1 MAEVAPEVGASALL
15 LPALTFASRNEFANL
30 QRLRGVEA
38 LVDGVLKRATVDDGL
53 ASSLREAARGFDDVD
68 DGAKR
73 ARISRMIALLKPTLP
88 VARPAP
94 LARRA
99 PTAAPND
106 PLSWPVTRLKGTGP
120 QRALALADRG
130 LKTVG
135 DVVFTLPR
143 TYEDRR
149 TQRKI
154 SELEDGLLA
163 VISGTVVA
171 SGVVGGGRGR
181 RYEAVIDDGSAQLRL
196 IFFHFRLPE
205 LQKRLARGE
214 VVTASGDVKRH
225 GGRLSLI
232 HPRLTSGDLT
242 SSAGQGLGGVK
253 PVYPELQGL
262 HPLELARVAAAAV
275 DVVKRGVPD
284 PLPPDVVVKAQ
295 LPALHDALVE
305 LHAPAPDIT
314 VEELR
319 ALLDRRSSAHRRLA
333 FEELFVLGTALSLRR
348 RSQAVDP
355 APPLRSRAGE
365 DDAVSRLL
373 PFALTAAQR
382 RAVDEVLADLE
393 KAAPMGRLLQGDVGS
408 GKTAVAA
415 IACLRAARA
424 GHQAAFM
431 APTEILA
438 EQHGRTLKKI
448 GFAAGLRVEV
458 LTGSLGKKARALLE
472 SRIANRDVDVVV
484 GTQALL
490 SEGVRFFKLGLC
502 IVDEQHRFGVVQRAL
517 LRTKGPIEGGVSLTP
532 HLLVMTA
539 TPIPRS
545 LTLTVYG
552 DLAVSVLDELPPG
565 RTAVAT
571 KLVGDLNV
579 AVDAIEA
586 TLAGDERAF
595 VVYPLIDE
603 SEKLDLQA
611 ASAGFQDL
619 KAKFGDDVGLLHG
632 KLPTSEKDA
641 AMNAF
646 ARGDK
651 RVLVSTTVVEVG
663 VDVPAATLM
672 VIVCAERFG
681 LAQLHQLRGRVGR
694 SARASSCI
702 LVAADP
708 SPDALD
714 RLRTLEQTND
724 GFVIAQKDLELR
736 GPGDVLGTRQSGLPT
751 LAFSDL
757 VRHAALIELARTL
770 ADDVV
775 ADDPHLQEPEHAGL
789 RKLVWERY
797 AERLALTAAG

>member
-1 MAEVAPEVGASALL
+1 M
-15 LPALTFASRNEFANL
+15 
-30 QRLRGVEA
+30 
-38 LVDGVLKRATVDDGL
+38 
-53 ASSLREAARGFDDVD
+53 
-68 DGAKR
+68 
-73 ARISRMIALLKPTLP
+73 
-88 VARPAP
+88 
-94 LARRA
+94 
-99 PTAAPND
+99 
-106 PLSWPVTRLKGTGP
+106 TRLQGTGP
-120 QRALALADRG
+120 QRALALSDRG
-130 LKTVG
+130 IKTIG

-149 TQRKI
+149 TKRKI
-154 SELEDGLLA
+154 SELSDGLLT
-163 VISGTVVA
+163 VVSGTVMA

-181 RYEAVIDDGSAQLRL
+181 RYEAVLDDGSAQLRL
-196 IFFHFRLPE
+196 VFFHFRLPE
-205 LQKRLARGE
+205 MQKRLVRGE

-232 HPRLTSGDLT
+232 HPRLSSGDMAT
-242 SSAGQGLGGVK
+242 GAGQALGGVQA
-253 PVYPELQGL
+253 VYAELQGL
-262 HPLELARVAAAAV
+262 HPLEFARVVGAAIAV
-275 DVVKRGVPD
+275 IKGGVPD
-284 PLPPDVVVKAQ
+284 PLPPAVVAAAK
-295 LPALHDALVE
+295 LSALHDALVE
-305 LHAPAPDIT
+305 IHAPADD
-314 VEELR
+314 VSAEALR
-319 ALLDRRSSAHRRLA
+319 ALIDRTSSGHRRLA

-348 RSQAVDP
+348 RSQAIDP
-355 APPLRSRAGE
+355 APVLLPQAGE
-365 DDAVSRLL
+365 DDAVLRLL
-373 PFALTAAQR
+373 PFVLTRAQQ
-382 RAVDEVLADLE
+382 RAVAEVLADLE
-393 KAAPMGRLLQGDVGS
+393 KPSPMGRLLQGDVGS

-424 GHQAAFM
+424 GYQAAFM

-438 EQHGRTLKKI
+438 EQHGRNLKKV

-458 LTGSLGKKARALLE
+458 LTGSLSKKARTLLE

-490 SEGVRFFKLGLC
+490 SEGVRFCNLGLC

-517 LRTKGPIEGGVSLTP
+517 LRQKGPVAGGVSQTP

-565 RTAVAT
+565 RTPIT
-571 KLVGDLNV
+571 TTLVGDLGV
-579 AVDAIEA
+579 AIDAIQA
-586 TLAGDERAF
+586 CLARDERAF

-603 SEKLDLQA
+603 SEKLDVQA
-611 ASAGFQDL
+611 ATAGFEDL
-619 KAKFGDDVGLLHG
+619 RHALPPRPDGSDDLVLVHG
-632 KLPTSEKDA
+632 KLSSAQKDA
-641 AMNAF
+641 AMTSF

-651 RVLVSTTVVEVG
+651 RVLVATTVVEVG

-672 VIVCAERFG
+672 VIVNAERFG

-694 SARASSCI
+694 SARASSCM
-702 LVAADP
+702 LVASDP
-708 SPDALD
+708 SPDAFD
-714 RLRTLEQTND
+714 RLRTLCETND

-757 VRHAALIELARTL
+757 VRHGALIELARSL

-775 ADDPHLQEPEHAGL
+775 SSDPLLQRSEHAGL